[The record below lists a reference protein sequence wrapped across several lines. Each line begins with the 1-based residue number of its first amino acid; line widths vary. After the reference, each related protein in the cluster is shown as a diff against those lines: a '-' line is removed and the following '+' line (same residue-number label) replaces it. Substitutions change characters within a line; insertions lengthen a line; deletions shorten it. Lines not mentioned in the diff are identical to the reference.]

1 VYHAAPVTRPD
12 RPYPLHRLAAA
23 LAATSILVAAGC
35 AHAPGAPAPAPAAP
49 TSPAAAAAPAA
60 GQAGATGAAGPSGA
74 AAPPGAAP
82 AEADPLAPLRL
93 QVDALLTAQAAAA
106 WAGWVGD
113 AALDLPAASQG
124 RAALLEPAALARV
137 DEARRAAT
145 GPAARAADQL
155 HAFLLGERLARATA
169 TSTQALASAR
179 AAATFSWDK
188 RKEPLRRLP
197 FLLAAEPEGPR
208 RKALAE
214 AHDAA
219 ARALAPLV
227 ATREAALAS
236 AVGSLGFEGTLP
248 LAAAL
253 RGAPVEALEALAEA
267 TLARTDATW
276 RALLDA
282 LARKELSTPAERL
295 RERDLPRLW
304 RTAAESRAFP
314 ARRLLP
320 DAEATLAGLGL
331 DLAAGG
337 RLVVDAAAHPGQIAR
352 PLCVPVEVPGQ
363 VRLAVPPVA
372 GLDAARALF
381 HELGVAQAAARIT
394 APGLEARRLG
404 SPALAGAWGRLLA
417 SVTADPA
424 WLTAHGLEAEAAR
437 REARVAAARRL
448 HEARRA
454 AALVLAEVARARAP
468 AGAAAAWARLGP
480 RALGH
485 PLDAGEAPPWRLEPD
500 PLLESAEVLR
510 AALLAAQVEARLG
523 AGPGGPWW
531 RRPQSGAWL
540 REAWAHGAARTPD
553 EVARDAGG
561 AGLDPGA
568 LDVLVRAQAAA
579 GGLEL
584 GVPGPPGPS
593 STTPP
598 PGG

>member
-1 VYHAAPVTRPD
+1 MYHAAPVTRPD
-12 RPYPLHRLAAA
+12 LTPRLAAA
-23 LAATSILVAAGC
+23 LAATSILAAAGC
-35 AHAPGAPAPAPAAP
+35 AHAPAPAAP
-49 TSPAAAAAPAA
+49 PSPDAAAASTPAA
-60 GQAGATGAAGPSGA
+60 GPAGASGPSGPSDA
-74 AAPPGAAP
+74 VAPGAAP
-82 AEADPLAPLRL
+82 AEADPLASLRL
-93 QVDALLTAQAAAA
+93 QVDALLTAQAEAA
-106 WAGWVGD
+106 WAGWMGD
-113 AALDLPAASQG
+113 AALDLAAASQG

-137 DEARRAAT
+137 DEVRRAAT
-145 GPAARAADQL
+145 GPAARAAEQL
-155 HAFLLGERLARATA
+155 RAYLLGERLARATV
-169 TSTQALASAR
+169 TSAQALASAR
-179 AAATFSWDK
+179 AAATFTWDR
-188 RKEPLRRLP
+188 RKEPRRRLSCR
-197 FLLAAEPEGPR
+197 LAAEPEGPR
-208 RKALAE
+208 RTALAE

-219 ARALAPLV
+219 ARALVPLV

-236 AVGSLGFEGTLP
+236 AATSLGFEGTLP

-282 LARKELSTPAERL
+282 LARKELATPAERL

-304 RTAAESRAFP
+304 RTTAESRAFP

-320 DAEATLAGLGL
+320 DAEATLAGMGL

-337 RLVVDAAAHPGQIAR
+337 RLVVDGVAHPGQVAR
-352 PLCVPVEVPGQ
+352 PLCVPVEVPGR

-372 GLDAARALF
+372 GLDATRALF
-381 HELGVAQAAARIT
+381 HELGVAQAAAHVT
-394 APGLEARRLG
+394 APGVEARRLG

-468 AGAAAAWARLGP
+468 ASAAATWAKLGP

-485 PLDAGEAPPWRLEPD
+485 PLDAGEAPPWRSEPD
-500 PLLESAEVLR
+500 PLLESAETLR
-510 AALLAAQVEARLG
+510 AALLAAQVEARLA

-540 REAWAHGAARTPD
+540 REAWAPGAARTPE
-553 EVARDAGG
+553 EVARDLG
-561 AGLDPGA
+561 ADGLDAGA
-568 LDVLVRAQAAA
+568 LDALVRAQAAA

-584 GVPGPPGPS
+584 QAPVPS
-593 STTPP
+593 STARPS
-598 PGG
+598 GG